1 VHGLQV
7 GQGNFWACPLQTSLK
22 NINTPQLVVDCIMH
36 GFTAWLHPSQRH
48 SAPTAGSVHPLH
60 IMLTQAYHEQFYK
73 VGWYQLCLGR
83 ISKKWS
89 KVINLQWGP
98 TTPKSNTEYWASH
111 FIMALWQWMWKHWN
125 QLVHRHSCQEKAKI
139 MLHNLHTQVSDH
151 YAAYHNDSS
160 YVLPRHN
167 YLFKQRSLEDRL
179 KQSYDY
185 IKCWLHSVDEAQD
198 ILKFQLLHL
207 RETSASFF
215 APFHRPENQT
225 SLSSEEDS
233 YLPSRQEDVTYIANT
248 HDTLSLTDFSIS
260 TPDSDSDGTTSSK
273 SSASSTVY
281 IQPVHQFPKW

>member
-1 VHGLQV
+1 
-7 GQGNFWACPLQTSLK
+7 
-22 NINTPQLVVDCIMH
+22 
-36 GFTAWLHPSQRH
+36 
-48 SAPTAGSVHPLH
+48 
-60 IMLTQAYHEQFYK
+60 
-73 VGWYQLCLGR
+73 
-83 ISKKWS
+83 
-89 KVINLQWGP
+89 
-98 TTPKSNTEYWASH
+98 
-111 FIMALWQWMWKHWN
+111 
-125 QLVHRHSCQEKAKI
+125 

-179 KQSYDY
+179 KQSY
-185 IKCWLHSVDEAQD
+185 
-198 ILKFQLLHL
+198 
-207 RETSASFF
+207 
-215 APFHRPENQT
+215 
-225 SLSSEEDS
+225 EEDS